1 MKKFLSFLLV
11 FILVCSLA
19 ACSSTTTLSIS
30 HDYDETYDIKV
41 DYADKYIVNDERVNK
56 TVKRPGIVNPLEV
69 ITIYQGE
76 DLLAYVRIYRNTN
89 TPNPYESE
97 IEKIKQYTD
106 PNREKTPADE
116 TTVWEIVEDK
126 TTSKNPYFLAKCS
139 MDLKKTGTPKV
150 GYEYL
155 MEISKEEGFS
165 VHVLGETG
173 VNEKTIRD
181 IMKNVNFSVVK
192 K

>member
-1 MKKFLSFLLV
+1 MKKLVSILLV
-11 FILVCSLA
+11 LILVFSLC
-19 ACSSTTTLSIS
+19 ACSKGKTLSIS

-41 DYADKYIVNDERVNK
+41 DYLDKYTVNDERVNK

-76 DLLAYVRIYRNTN
+76 NLLAYVRIYRNTN

-97 IEKIKQYTD
+97 IEKIRYLTD

-150 GYEYL
+150 SYVYL
-155 MEISKEEGFS
+155 TVISEAEGFS

-181 IMKNVNFSVVK
+181 IMKNVKFSVVK